1 MTGAMPALPAQLV
14 GNETLFRALRTK
26 AEQDDKRRAFLL
38 RANETDTGLSVKYN
52 CTADDCEN
60 ELRKSYGVLS
70 VLANQVVPLGLQVV
84 PDEPTHANIQG
95 IPHETVDPDRAM
107 SIAGQLSGVAVTI
120 REGLRY
126 RPGS

>member
-14 GNETLFRALRTK
+14 GNEILFRALRTK

-38 RANETDTGLSVKYN
+38 RTNEKDTGLSVRYN
-52 CTADDCEN
+52 CTPDDCEN

-70 VLANQVVPLGLQVV
+70 VIANQVTGLGLPLV
-84 PDEPTHANIQG
+84 PDEATHANIKDV
-95 IPHETVDPDRAM
+95 PLESDDPDRAM
-107 SIAGQLSGVAVTI
+107 SIAGQLSGLAVTI